1 MSEDNQIFVG
11 DKPFMNYV
19 TAVVM
24 QFTSKNEPTVIVK
37 SRGKFISKAVDVTQ
51 VACKRFLKD
60 TVVIDAITI
69 DSETFT
75 NKEGKEV
82 RVSTMDIV
90 LKRI

>member
-19 TAVVM
+19 TAIVM
-24 QFTSKNEPTVIVK
+24 QFTSKNESKVIVK

-51 VACKRFLKD
+51 VAVQRFLKG
-60 TVVIDAITI
+60 TVKIDDISIA
-69 DSETFT
+69 SETFT

-90 LKRI
+90 IVKA